1 MIDTGATCCILNS
14 NYVPK
19 QAVIDKT
26 YTISIHG
33 INGTTKSL
41 GCIETSIYA
50 NTQNFP
56 IIFHVVDTLPCHI
69 VGLIGA
75 NFLRKH
81 KANINFENMSL
92 TCNANHKQTCFIIP
106 PRTEFVTFI
115 DTTHTDTCVVLN
127 EKIQPNVYIA
137 NTIANPK
144 NGKLPIRIANF
155 QNKSVTITKLQPTIT
170 PASDFNILEIKTPQ
184 HNIDHAN
191 QMLKELDLSHLHE
204 DEKEVIA
211 KICLKYNDIFCLQN
225 DKLSTTTVYEAS
237 LKIKNNTMPIY
248 SKPYRL
254 PYAQKEEVDNQ
265 IRKMLKNKTIE
276 ATQSEWN
283 SPILLVPKKANAD
296 KRKCRL
302 VIDYRKVNNVLQD
315 DKFPLPNIDEVIDT
329 LSGSKY
335 FSHLDLSQG
344 YYQCK
349 LRKEDRPITAFTTPT
364 GQYQMTRLPMG
375 LKINPSTFSR
385 MMTVAM
391 SGLNAEQCLIYLDD
405 IVVFGK
411 KHTGT

>member
-1 MIDTGATCCILNS
+1 MLNI
-14 NYVPK
+14 Y
-19 QAVIDKT
+19 
-26 YTISIHG
+26 G
-33 INGTTKSL
+33 INGLTKSL
-41 GCIETSIYA
+41 GCIETNIIS
-50 NTQNFP
+50 NSQSFP
-56 IIFHVVDTLPCHI
+56 IVFHVVNTLPSHI
-69 VGLIGA
+69 VGLLGS
-75 NFLRKH
+75 NFLKKH
-81 KANINFENMSL
+81 KAILNFENMDL
-92 TCNANHKQTCFIIP
+92 TCDVVPKPTCLVIP
-106 PRTEFVTFI
+106 ARTEFITYI
-115 DTTHTDTCVVLN
+115 ETSQTDTCVVLN
-127 EKIQPNVYIA
+127 ETIQPNVYIA

-144 NGKLPIRIANF
+144 DGKVPIRIANF
-155 QNKSVTITKLQPTIT
+155 QNKSVSIPQLHPTIK
-170 PASDFNILEIKTPQ
+170 PATDFNILKINTAQ
-184 HNIDHAN
+184 HDSDHAN
-191 QMLKELDLSHLHE
+191 QLIKELDLSHLHE
-204 DEKEVIA
+204 DDKAVIS
-211 KICLKYNDIFCLQN
+211 KICVKYNDIFCLQN
-225 DKLSTTTVYEAS
+225 DQLSTTTVYEAS

-283 SPILLVPKKANAD
+283 SPILLVPKKSSTD
-296 KRKCRL
+296 KKKWRL
-302 VIDYRKVNNVLQD
+302 VIDYRKVNTILQD

-349 LRKEDRPITAFTTPT
+349 LRKKDRSITAFTTPT

-375 LKINPSTFSR
+375 LKISPSTFSR

-391 SGLNAEQCLIYLDD
+391 SGLNAEQCLVYLDD

-411 KHTGT
+411 NMQEHNKHLMNVFERLRQVNLKLNPEKCHF